1 MAVFIAGIGA
11 AKAKPKAKTKT
22 KAKKEVPVFH
32 YKLYGYEQNSTVPIN
47 KKVKIKRSSI
57 DSARYAMENYII
69 KLQKTKPG
77 FYKFELENVTNDGG
91 KIRWQYL

>member
-1 MAVFIAGIGA
+1 MAVFIGGIGA
-11 AKAKPKAKTKT
+11 AKAKPKAK
-22 KAKKEVPVFH
+22 AKEKKQVPVFH
-32 YKLYGYEQNSTVPIN
+32 YELYGYEQDSTVPIK
-47 KKVKIKRSSI
+47 KKVKIRRSSI

-77 FYKFELENVTNDGG
+77 FYKFELQNVTNDGG